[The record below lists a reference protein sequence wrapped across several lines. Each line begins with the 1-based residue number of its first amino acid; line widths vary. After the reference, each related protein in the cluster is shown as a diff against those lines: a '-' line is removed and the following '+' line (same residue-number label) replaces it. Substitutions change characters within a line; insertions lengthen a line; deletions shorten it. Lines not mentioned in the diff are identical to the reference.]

1 MTRVWLLVVHSWCS
15 PSKYRW
21 WLFPRHCQISGSDLR
36 PKLHC
41 MLKALKWKSKCL
53 LGFYSNS
60 CVLRLVNYTLI
71 STKIQL
77 KNICCILWMKGCCI
91 CLRRWSMSMPFV
103 SFANLIQIHIAC
115 LHILLPNLDVFFFGG
130 YFLWSRLCSSNSA
143 TQLWT
148 SNKTIPKYKQES
160 PRTQV
165 AYNALSRSFCN
176 FLDALQKRVLEH
188 FNSEEWWETI
198 FTSLRYSGSSMWA
211 KNCQWWTLLH
221 FILSS
226 IAQN

>member
-1 MTRVWLLVVHSWCS
+1 
-15 PSKYRW
+15 
-21 WLFPRHCQISGSDLR
+21 
-36 PKLHC
+36 
-41 MLKALKWKSKCL
+41 
-53 LGFYSNS
+53 
-60 CVLRLVNYTLI
+60 
-71 STKIQL
+71 
-77 KNICCILWMKGCCI
+77 
-91 CLRRWSMSMPFV
+91 MSMPFV

-188 FNSEEWWETI
+188 FNSEE
-198 FTSLRYSGSSMWA
+198 
-211 KNCQWWTLLH
+211 
-221 FILSS
+221 
-226 IAQN
+226 